1 MTCARRSE
9 IWPKFPSARLR
20 DLNASFV
27 MTSADNAT
35 QLTVLFATETGN
47 AEDIAYRIADIAL
60 RHHVPT
66 RICDLHDYDRVRVM
80 LTSTLVSNDA
90 ADRSD
95 QRVIHHI
102 CSLNNGEW

>member
-1 MTCARRSE
+1 M
-9 IWPKFPSARLR
+9 
-20 DLNASFV
+20 NASFV
-27 MTSADNAT
+27 MPSADDAT

-60 RHHVPT
+60 RHHIPA

-80 LTSTLVSNDA
+80 RTNTHVPNNA

-102 CSLNNGEW
+102 RGINNRKR